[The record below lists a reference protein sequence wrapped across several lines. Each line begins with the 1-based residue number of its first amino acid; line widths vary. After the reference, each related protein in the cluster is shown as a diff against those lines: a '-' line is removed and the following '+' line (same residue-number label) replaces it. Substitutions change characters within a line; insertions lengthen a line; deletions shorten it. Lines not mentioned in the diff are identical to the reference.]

1 MEAWII
7 HLFIFCL
14 LPILTF
20 SAPSDTLSA
29 TESLKDGETIVS
41 VGGSFELGFFSPG
54 NSSNWYLGIWYKK
67 ISAGTVVWVA
77 NSDTPF
83 NGSAGVLKFSVQ
95 KTLVL
100 VDEANT
106 TIWSANSA
114 KSATAP
120 VAQLLDTGNL
130 VLRDYNDPETFL
142 WQSFDYPCNTILPGM
157 KYGVNLVTG
166 LNRFLTSWKS
176 DQDPSPGIYTNKLD
190 TTGIPQFLLKKGSA
204 VQFRSGLWN
213 GLRFTGMPNLKP
225 NPIYTYGFVFNEE
238 EIYYHYQLINS
249 TISTRLT
256 LSPSGNLQ
264 RFTWID
270 RIQDWSLYLT
280 AQIDD
285 CDRYAVCGAY
295 GSCNIN
301 NSPSCGCLEGFT
313 PKSPLDWEMADWSH
327 GCVRKTPLDCGDGEG
342 FMKYSGI
349 KLPDT
354 QHSLYDKTMNL
365 KECEQVCLKNCNCT
379 AYASLDIR
387 GEGSGCILW
396 LGELIDTREFSDA
409 GQDIYIRMA
418 ASELVTYRS
427 LKGNTKVK
435 IIILSVLAVG
445 ITLIGLCMILHVYK
459 RKMKKKKKQKLTK
472 RLANMLHTRQHDHNE
487 ESQDGNLELPL
498 FSFST
503 IADAT
508 NNFSAAN
515 KLGKGGF
522 GPVYKGK
529 LSEGQ
534 EIGVK
539 RLSKCTRQGIK
550 EFKNEVLCISKL
562 QHRNLVKLLGCCIEG
577 QERLLIYEY
586 MPNKSLDFFIF
597 DEQQSIILDWP
608 KRFHIISGIA
618 RGLLYLHQDSRL
630 RIIHRDLKASNVL
643 LDYELNPK
651 ISDFGIAR
659 SFGGDES
666 EANTRRVVGTYGYMS
681 PEYAIDGVFSVK
693 SDVFSFGVL
702 VLEIVSGKKNRGFSH
717 PDHNLN
723 LLGHAWRLFKEGK
736 PFELMHTS
744 MKNNNTSNMS
754 EVLRSV
760 HVALLC
766 VQQSP
771 EDRPNMSTVVLMLSS
786 DDITLPRPKQPGF
799 FTERHILCMASS
811 SSQHEISSSNR
822 LSFSLEAR

>member
-1 MEAWII
+1 MKTFII
-7 HLFIFCL
+7 PLFVFCL
-14 LPILTF
+14 SPIFMF
-20 SAPSDTLSA
+20 SASLDTLSA
-29 TESLKDGETIVS
+29 TESLKDGKTIVS
-41 VGGSFELGFFSPG
+41 AGGSFELGFFAPQ

-67 ISAGTVVWVA
+67 IAARTVVWVA
-77 NSDTPF
+77 NRDTPF
-83 NGSAGVLKFSVQ
+83 NGSAGVLKFSDQRV
-95 KTLVL
+95 LVL
-100 VDEANT
+100 INDANT
-106 TIWSANSA
+106 TIWSANSS
-114 KSATAP
+114 KSATTP
-120 VAQLLDTGNL
+120 VAQILDTGNL
-130 VLRDYNDPETFL
+130 VVTDHNDPETSL

-166 LNRFLTSWKS
+166 RNRFLTSWKS
-176 DQDPSPGIYTNKLD
+176 DQDPSRGAYTNQLD
-190 TTGIPQFLLKKGSA
+190 TTGLPQFLLKKGSV
-204 VQFRSGLWN
+204 VQFRSGPWN

-225 NPIYTYGFVFNEE
+225 NPIYTYEFVFNEE

-249 TISTRLT
+249 SISTRLT
-256 LSPSGNLQ
+256 LNPNGNLQ

-285 CDRYAVCGAY
+285 CDRYAICGAY

-301 NSPSCGCLEGFT
+301 NSPSCGCLKGFA

-327 GCVRKTPLDCGDGEG
+327 GCVRKTPLECRDGEG
-342 FMKYSGI
+342 FLKYSGI

-354 QHSLYDKTMNL
+354 QHSWYNKTMNL

-379 AYASLDIR
+379 AYANLDIR

-427 LKGNTKVK
+427 LKGKTKVK
-435 IIILSVLAVG
+435 VIVISVLAVG
-445 ITLIGLCMILHVYK
+445 ITLLGLCLILHLYK
-459 RKMKKKKKQKLTK
+459 RRKKKKQIK
-472 RLANMLHTRQHDHNE
+472 RKGNMLHTPEQDSNNE
-487 ESQDGNLELPL
+487 CQDEHLELPL
-498 FSFST
+498 FGFST

-515 KLGKGGF
+515 KLGQGGF

-529 LSEGQ
+529 LMEGQ

-539 RLSKCTRQGIK
+539 RLSRSSRQGIK

-562 QHRNLVKLLGCCIEG
+562 QHRNLVKLLGCCTEG

-608 KRFHIISGIA
+608 KRFHIINGIA

-659 SFGGDES
+659 SFGGDET
-666 EANTRRVVGTYGYMS
+666 EANTKRVVGTYGYMS

-717 PDHNLN
+717 PDHKLN
-723 LLGHAWRLFKEGK
+723 LLGHAWRLFKDGK

-744 MKNNNTSNMS
+744 IMNKNKSSMS

-771 EDRPNMSTVVLMLSS
+771 EERPNMSNVVLMLSS
-786 DDITLPRPKQPGF
+786 DITLPQPKEPGF
-799 FTERHILCMASS
+799 FTERQLLCMASS
-811 SSQHEISSSNR
+811 SSQHESFSSNR
-822 LSFSLEAR
+822 LSISLEAR

>member
-1 MEAWII
+1 MKTFII
-7 HLFIFCL
+7 PLFVFCL
-14 LPILTF
+14 SPIFMF
-20 SAPSDTLSA
+20 SAPSDTISA
-29 TESLKDGETIVS
+29 TESLKDGKTIVS
-41 VGGSFELGFFSPG
+41 AGGSFELGFFTPQ

-67 ISAGTVVWVA
+67 IAARTVVWVA
-77 NSDTPF
+77 NRDTPF
-83 NGSAGVLKFSVQ
+83 NGSAGVLKFSDQ
-95 KTLVL
+95 RILVL
-100 VDEANT
+100 INDANT
-106 TIWSANSA
+106 TIWSANSS
-114 KSATAP
+114 KSATTP

-130 VLRDYNDPETFL
+130 VVTDHNDPETFL

-176 DQDPSPGIYTNKLD
+176 DQDPSRGDYTNQLD
-190 TTGIPQFLLKKGSA
+190 TAGLPQFLLKKGSV
-204 VQFRSGLWN
+204 VQFRSGPWN

-225 NPIYTYGFVFNEE
+225 NPIYTYEFVYNEE

-249 TISTRLT
+249 SVSTRLT
-256 LSPSGNLQ
+256 LNPNGNLQ

-285 CDRYAVCGAY
+285 CDRYAICGAY

-301 NSPSCGCLEGFT
+301 NSPSCGCLKGFA
-313 PKSPLDWEMADWSH
+313 PKSPEDWEVADWSH
-327 GCVRKTPLDCGDGEG
+327 GCVRKTPLDCHDGEG
-342 FMKYSGI
+342 FLKYSGI

-354 QHSLYDKTMNL
+354 QHSWYNKTMNL

-379 AYASLDIR
+379 AYANLDIR

-418 ASELVTYRS
+418 ASELVTYRR
-427 LKGNTKVK
+427 LKGKTKVK
-435 IIILSVLAVG
+435 VIVLSLLAVG
-445 ITLIGLCMILHVYK
+445 ITLLGLCLILHLYK
-459 RKMKKKKKQKLTK
+459 RKKKKEKKQIKRKLG
-472 RLANMLHTRQHDHNE
+472 NMLHTPE
-487 ESQDGNLELPL
+487 QDSNDQCQDEHLELPL
-498 FSFST
+498 FDFST

-508 NNFSAAN
+508 NNFSVAN

-529 LSEGQ
+529 LMEGQ

-539 RLSKCTRQGIK
+539 RLSRSSRQGIK

-562 QHRNLVKLLGCCIEG
+562 QHRNLVKLLGCCTEG

-608 KRFHIISGIA
+608 KRFHIINGIA

-643 LDYELNPK
+643 LDNELNPK

-666 EANTRRVVGTYGYMS
+666 EANTKRVVGTYGYMS

-717 PDHNLN
+717 TDHKLN

-736 PFELMHTS
+736 PFEMMHTS
-744 MKNNNTSNMS
+744 IKNKNTSSMS

-771 EDRPNMSTVVLMLSS
+771 EERPSMPNVVLMLSS
-786 DDITLPRPKQPGF
+786 DITLPQPKEPGF
-799 FTERHILCMASS
+799 FTERHLLSMASS
-811 SSQHEISSSNR
+811 SSQRESSSSNR
-822 LSFSLEAR
+822 LSISLEAR